1 MQIKIEALDV
11 IKTGQG
17 QKGPWTLVKITA
29 QGKQYS
35 GFFYRESY
43 NVGDTIDVELYQEE
57 YNGKMQDKFK
67 LVGKPKAAAMD
78 DMTKNRIIQIESY
91 VVANNTMLKG
101 ICKHLGV
108 STMGNV
114 GNTSV
119 PYPDGPVD
127 VFTKAE
133 MDGRDIPDLTDED
146 VPF

>member
-1 MQIKIEALDV
+1 MKVLSSKTLTSGDKNGRKWYLCAVTFEGAGEAKGFLSFEPQADKELDV
-11 IKTGQG
+11 E
-17 QKGPWTLVKITA
+17 
-29 QGKQYS
+29 
-35 GFFYRESY
+35 FFYK
-43 NVGDTIDVELYQEE
+43 E
-57 YNGKMQDKFK
+57 YKGIMEKNFK
-67 LVGKPKAAAMD
+67 LKPKAAGTD
-78 DMTKNRIIQIESY
+78 PQTTNRIIQIESY

-119 PYPDGPVD
+119 PYPDAPVD

-133 MDGRDIPDLTDED
+133 MDGRDIPDLTDNE